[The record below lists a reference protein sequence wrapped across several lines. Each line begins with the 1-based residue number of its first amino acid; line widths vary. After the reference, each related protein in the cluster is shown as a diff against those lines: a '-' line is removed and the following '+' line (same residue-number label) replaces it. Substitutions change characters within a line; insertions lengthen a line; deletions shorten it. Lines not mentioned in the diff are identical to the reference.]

1 MLYDHPMR
9 RRLRHAVLIAVLAL
23 QALVAP
29 ALSASSA
36 LSHPHTITT
45 TTSCPDQMGQGD
57 QSCPCCPDGVMVA
70 GCMSLC
76 SAYAAAFDIAIPVL
90 LTILTAS
97 TALAPPSVPT
107 LTYAPLN
114 PPPIR

>member
-1 MLYDHPMR
+1 MS

-29 ALSASSA
+29 ALYASSS
-36 LSHPHTITT
+36 LSHPPAAATH
-45 TTSCPDQMGQGD
+45 CPDQIGQSD

-76 SAYAAAFDIAIPVL
+76 TAFAATFGITIPVL
-90 LTILTAS
+90 LSVPTAS
-97 TALAPPSVPT
+97 TALAPPAVRT
-107 LTYAPLN
+107 HTYAPLN

>member
-1 MLYDHPMR
+1 MR

-29 ALSASSA
+29 ALYASSA
-36 LSHPHTITT
+36 LSHPQAATT
-45 TTSCPDQMGQGD
+45 HCSDQMDQHE

-76 SAYAAAFDIAIPVL
+76 TAFAAAFGIAVPVL
-90 LTILTAS
+90 LSVPTAS
-97 TALAPPSVPT
+97 TALAPPAVPT
-107 LTYAPLN
+107 QTYAPLN